1 MRTFLWSNIFLYLQT
16 HEHGKMDESIRLLTS
31 SVRDLY
37 SKVSTIENDSSDNVT
52 TLVNYIK
59 KMMARIKNLEGQ
71 TGQLAEFDTLKSK
84 VYELEPLKSRVAE
97 MSNLA
102 LKVSNLEREVLDLKT
117 QLDNIR
123 TMLDTIFVQSHN
135 TRLIQLEESVRYLL
149 ETTQHREPAEFT
161 DE

>member
-1 MRTFLWSNIFLYLQT
+1 
-16 HEHGKMDESIRLLTS
+16 MDESIRLLTS

-59 KMMARIKNLEGQ
+59 KMMTRIKNLEGQ
-71 TGQLAEFDTLKSK
+71 TSQIADFDAVKSK
-84 VYELEPLKSRVAE
+84 VYELEPLKSRVAD

-102 LKVSNLEREVLDLKT
+102 LKVSNLEREVLELKS
-117 QLDNIR
+117 QIDNIR

-149 ETTQHREPAEFT
+149 ETTTLPREKEL
-161 DE
+161 EE